1 MGSGTSKQLKC
12 PGDYDHEKFNL
23 ILKLYD
29 RLDSNGDHVVETD
42 EIKKIADLHV
52 RNKIRVL
59 KEENDKISMDTD
71 NEINYLNE
79 NAKLK
84 IKEVQES
91 LKLNI
96 ENVKHRN
103 NDKKDTNNIEVNS
116 LQNMSEEKKSKKFMK
131 AVTDNKGHINF
142 WSFFEYMKNK
152 EQDIKNI
159 VW

>member
-1 MGSGTSKQLKC
+1 M
-12 PGDYDHEKFNL
+12 
-23 ILKLYD
+23 
-29 RLDSNGDHVVETD
+29 VETD
-42 EIKKIADLHV
+42 ELKKIADLHV

-59 KEENDKISMDTD
+59 KEENDKITVNTE

-84 IKEVQES
+84 IKEIQET

-96 ENVKHRN
+96 ENVKQRN
-103 NDKKDTNNIEVNS
+103 NDKKDSNNREIDS
-116 LQNMSEEKKSKKFMK
+116 LQNMSEEKKSKKFMN

-152 EQDIKNI
+152 TQDIKNI

>member
-1 MGSGTSKQLKC
+1 MGSGSSQLKC
-12 PGDYDHEKFNL
+12 PEDYDKEKFNL

-42 EIKKIADLHV
+42 ELKKIADLHV

-59 KEENDKISMDTD
+59 KEENDKITVNTE

-84 IKEVQES
+84 IKEIQET

-96 ENVKHRN
+96 ENVKQRN
-103 NDKKDTNNIEVNS
+103 NDKKNSNNKEIDS
-116 LQNMSEEKKSKKFMK
+116 LQNMSEEKKSKKFMS

-152 EQDIKNI
+152 TQDIKNI

>member
-1 MGSGTSKQLKC
+1 MGSGSSQLKC
-12 PGDYDHEKFNL
+12 PEDYDKEKFNL

-42 EIKKIADLHV
+42 ELKKIADLHV

-59 KEENDKISMDTD
+59 KEEIDKITVSTE

-79 NAKLK
+79 NSKLK
-84 IKEVQES
+84 IKEIQET

-96 ENVKHRN
+96 ENVKQRN
-103 NDKKDTNNIEVNS
+103 NDKKDSNNREIDS
-116 LQNMSEEKKSKKFMK
+116 LQNMSEEKKSKKFMN

-152 EQDIKNI
+152 TQDIKNI

>member
-1 MGSGTSKQLKC
+1 MGSGSSQLKC
-12 PGDYDHEKFNL
+12 PEDYDKEKFNL

-42 EIKKIADLHV
+42 ELKKIADLHV
-52 RNKIRVL
+52 RNKIRLL
-59 KEENDKISMDTD
+59 KEQIDKISMDTD
-71 NEINYLNE
+71 NETNYLTETAN
-79 NAKLK
+79 LK
-84 IKEVQES
+84 IKGINEN

-96 ENVKHRN
+96 QNLKQRN
-103 NDKKDTNNIEVNS
+103 EDKKDANNNEIDS
-116 LQNMSEEKKSKKFMK
+116 LQNMSEEKKSKKFMN

-152 EQDIKNI
+152 TQDINNI

>member
-1 MGSGTSKQLKC
+1 MGSGSSQLKC
-12 PGDYDHEKFNL
+12 PEDYDKEKFNL

-42 EIKKIADLHV
+42 ELKKIADLHV

-59 KEENDKISMDTD
+59 KEENDKITVNTE

-84 IKEVQES
+84 IKEIQEP

-96 ENVKHRN
+96 ENVKQRN
-103 NDKKDTNNIEVNS
+103 NDKKNSNNKEIDS
-116 LQNMSEEKKSKKFMK
+116 LQNMSEEKKSKKFMS

-152 EQDIKNI
+152 TQDIKNI